1 MLYTVRSGSPRAA
14 NEFQDLRTN
23 CFHRRRTGCYARSS
37 LGPDRHRC
45 DGRIELG
52 DTGFG
57 PRQACGPPA
66 RAGRDIPPA
75 HRPGRDAVREAKIP
89 VYIGYANQR
98 DGLTEKQSEFLASFA
113 PEAKRT
119 YVNVVR
125 DDRDGT
131 VRATLA
137 GREVDGVFRT
147 GMASAL
153 AGLEDPEQRR
163 VICLRRGEN
172 GEPAPFPRYPAHAF
186 HLLPDAWIAGRIL
199 LVGADLP
206 HEDRYATSYVALDGL
221 QAGTRPGVEIHAQA
235 VADLIDGDNFRK
247 TSFTFDSALAA
258 ILAFVGLVIG
268 ATSGSLWAK
277 LTGAG
282 VLVAALWAGGTIA
295 VGEFG
300 IVIPLVMPT
309 VSLAASTG
317 LGAALAGR
325 QHRKEKRFIRGA
337 MSRYVSPA
345 VVDELQRNPDMLRL
359 GGERRDLTLI
369 FTDIAGFTTTSEATP
384 PDVLV
389 PVLND
394 YLDGM
399 SRIVM
404 DHGGTVDKFIGDALV
419 AIFGAP
425 VPQPDH
431 AARAVA
437 CARELDRF
445 ATDFVSHGAA
455 KDIAL
460 GITRIGV
467 HTGPAVVGNIGGE
480 QRFDY
485 TAIGDTVN
493 TAARLEGA
501 NKYLGT
507 TTCISATTAEAAGET
522 NLRPVGD
529 IVLKGRSQPLRV
541 FTPGEP
547 GPVYRKAFDALAA
560 NDTATARAALD
571 DTLGTSDAD
580 LARFHL
586 SRLDEGETGSHIVL
600 DSK

>member
-186 HLLPDAWIAGRIL
+186 HLLPDA
-199 LVGADLP
+199 
-206 HEDRYATSYVALDGL
+206 
-221 QAGTRPGVEIHAQA
+221 
-235 VADLIDGDNFRK
+235 
-247 TSFTFDSALAA
+247 
-258 ILAFVGLVIG
+258 
-268 ATSGSLWAK
+268 
-277 LTGAG
+277 
-282 VLVAALWAGGTIA
+282 
-295 VGEFG
+295 
-300 IVIPLVMPT
+300 
-309 VSLAASTG
+309 
-317 LGAALAGR
+317 
-325 QHRKEKRFIRGA
+325 
-337 MSRYVSPA
+337 
-345 VVDELQRNPDMLRL
+345 
-359 GGERRDLTLI
+359 
-369 FTDIAGFTTTSEATP
+369 
-384 PDVLV
+384 
-389 PVLND
+389 
-394 YLDGM
+394 
-399 SRIVM
+399 
-404 DHGGTVDKFIGDALV
+404 
-419 AIFGAP
+419 
-425 VPQPDH
+425 
-431 AARAVA
+431 
-437 CARELDRF
+437 
-445 ATDFVSHGAA
+445 
-455 KDIAL
+455 
-460 GITRIGV
+460 
-467 HTGPAVVGNIGGE
+467 
-480 QRFDY
+480 
-485 TAIGDTVN
+485 
-493 TAARLEGA
+493 
-501 NKYLGT
+501 
-507 TTCISATTAEAAGET
+507 
-522 NLRPVGD
+522 
-529 IVLKGRSQPLRV
+529 
-541 FTPGEP
+541 
-547 GPVYRKAFDALAA
+547 
-560 NDTATARAALD
+560 
-571 DTLGTSDAD
+571 
-580 LARFHL
+580 
-586 SRLDEGETGSHIVL
+586 
-600 DSK
+600 

>member
-1 MLYTVRSGSPRAA
+1 
-14 NEFQDLRTN
+14 
-23 CFHRRRTGCYARSS
+23 
-37 LGPDRHRC
+37 
-45 DGRIELG
+45 
-52 DTGFG
+52 
-57 PRQACGPPA
+57 
-66 RAGRDIPPA
+66 
-75 HRPGRDAVREAKIP
+75 
-89 VYIGYANQR
+89 
-98 DGLTEKQSEFLASFA
+98 
-113 PEAKRT
+113 
-119 YVNVVR
+119 
-125 DDRDGT
+125 
-131 VRATLA
+131 
-137 GREVDGVFRT
+137 
-147 GMASAL
+147 
-153 AGLEDPEQRR
+153 
-163 VICLRRGEN
+163 
-172 GEPAPFPRYPAHAF
+172 
-186 HLLPDAWIAGRIL
+186 
-199 LVGADLP
+199 
-206 HEDRYATSYVALDGL
+206 
-221 QAGTRPGVEIHAQA
+221 
-235 VADLIDGDNFRK
+235 
-247 TSFTFDSALAA
+247 
-258 ILAFVGLVIG
+258 VGLVIG

-419 AIFGAP
+419 AIFDAP